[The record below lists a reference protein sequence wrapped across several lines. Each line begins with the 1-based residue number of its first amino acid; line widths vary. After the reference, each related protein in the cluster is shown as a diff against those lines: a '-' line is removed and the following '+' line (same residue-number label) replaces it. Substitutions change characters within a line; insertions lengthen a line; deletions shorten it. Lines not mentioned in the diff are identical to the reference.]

1 MQLWA
6 KFFLFALQKCR
17 APFWSVSKLSGIS
30 HEILLVHCVEENS
43 IQNKRLEGTEGEENV
58 LEVMTPAAVA
68 ALVTEPGVIYWRRK
82 TEVV

>member
-1 MQLWA
+1 M
-6 KFFLFALQKCR
+6 
-17 APFWSVSKLSGIS
+17 
-30 HEILLVHCVEENS
+30 LVHCVEENS